1 MKYYLRILPYSVSIL
16 LLIAGCGK
24 QEETSGYITVDGT
37 QLNYLIEGTG
47 IPCVVIGAT
56 KNWPRKTFSEE
67 LRKYIKFIFMDN
79 RAFVSPDVPV
89 DINKVTIETA
99 VDDVELLRKK
109 LGFEKIAVSGCSY
122 PSLLALA
129 YAQKYPENTS
139 HVIMIDMSPYWNDK
153 AIKAMEENWETNAS
167 DERKEILKRNNEQL
181 TDTVLSEVPPSWR
194 DYVRRAPIYWY
205 DPTYDCSWLFEG
217 FDVNPDRSG
226 HCLDEELPQ
235 FDFSLGAQIETPVF
249 LALGKYSYIC
259 PFYLWDDYKD
269 KLPNLSYNLFEKSG
283 HFPMLEEQ
291 ELFDKKLIEWIKST
305 KDVGN
310 TSTLSGSG
318 AFDLK
323 YGFFNQT

>member
-1 MKYYLRILPYSVSIL
+1 MKYYFRILPYSVSIL

-24 QEETSGYITVDGT
+24 QEETSGFITVDGT

-47 IPCVVIGAT
+47 IPCVVIGAA

-109 LGFEKIAVSGCSY
+109 LSFEKIAVAGCSY

-153 AIKAMEENWETNAS
+153 AIKAIEENWETNAS
-167 DERKEILKRNNEQL
+167 DERKEILKRNYEQL
-181 TDTVLSEVPPSWR
+181 TDSVLSEVPPYWR
-194 DYVRRAPIYWY
+194 GYVRRAPMYWY
-205 DPTYDCSWLFEG
+205 DPTYDCAWFFE
-217 FDVNPDRSG
+217 DYEVNPDRAR

-235 FDFSLGAQIETPVF
+235 FDFSQGAQIETPVF

-259 PFYLWDDYKD
+259 PYYLWDDYKD

-291 ELFDKKLIEWIKST
+291 KLFDKKLIEWIS
-305 KDVGN
+305 
-310 TSTLSGSG
+310 
-318 AFDLK
+318 
-323 YGFFNQT
+323 NQ